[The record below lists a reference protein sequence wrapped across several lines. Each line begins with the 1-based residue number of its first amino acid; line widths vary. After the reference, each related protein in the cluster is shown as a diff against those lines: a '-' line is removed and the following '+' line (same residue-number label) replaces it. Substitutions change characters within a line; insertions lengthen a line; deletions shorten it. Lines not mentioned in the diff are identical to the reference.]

1 MTEGFDR
8 FGRFWNIFRRVFMVF
23 LLRVLREGHICI
35 EIGIGNGS
43 YCLKISQTT
52 LISIGTLVGKEGRL
66 FEGIC
71 SY

>member
-1 MTEGFDR
+1 
-8 FGRFWNIFRRVFMVF
+8 MVF

-52 LISIGTLVGKEGRL
+52 LISIGTSVKRVGYLSRYVPIKSL
-66 FEGIC
+66 
-71 SY
+71 